1 MIALITIIIS
11 ILLDGILTNYLPFME
26 NNLSIFTPL
35 LTVVSLFVIYPLYD
49 KKEKKYEKTA
59 FIIGLVYD
67 LLYTNLLF
75 LHAIIF
81 LILSLL
87 IKKIYKTFPI
97 DMVRVIIFISILII
111 SYELLMGL
119 IIWIFQ
125 LTPITIQK
133 LIYKIS
139 HSLVLNI
146 IYGEILFIIIKYIPK
161 KYKKI
166 RLN

>member
-11 ILLDGILTNYLPFME
+11 ILLDGLLTNYLPFME
-26 NNLSIFTPL
+26 NNLSYFTPL
-35 LTVVSLFVIYPLYD
+35 LTVVSLFIIYPLYD
-49 KKEKKYEKTA
+49 KKRKKYEITV
-59 FIIGLVYD
+59 FIIGMIYD

-81 LILSLL
+81 LLLSLF
-87 IKKIYKTFPI
+87 IKKIYKTFTI
-97 DMVRVIIFISILII
+97 DMIRVIIFISLII
-111 SYELLMGL
+111 VSYESLMGL
-119 IIWIFQ
+119 IIWTFH
-125 LTPITIQK
+125 LTPITIHK
-133 LIYKIS
+133 LFYKIS

-146 IYGEILFIIIKYIPK
+146 IYGEILYVIIKHLPK